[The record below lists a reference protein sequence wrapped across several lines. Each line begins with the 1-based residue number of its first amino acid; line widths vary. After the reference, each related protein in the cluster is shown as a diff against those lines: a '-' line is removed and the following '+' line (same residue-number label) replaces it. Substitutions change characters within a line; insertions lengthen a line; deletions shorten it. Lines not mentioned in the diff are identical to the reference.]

1 MKKSAGTFQ
10 KIVIKIGSSLL
21 TGGRTTIVPENLERL
36 VRLTT
41 GCYRDGLKVILVT
54 SGAVASGLAV
64 LGFKKRPTDLA
75 ELQAAAAAGQN
86 ILMQAYASEFAKH
99 GLKCAQI
106 LITREDFHDRQRY
119 LNVRST
125 INTLLHHGVIP
136 VINENDAISTEEIKF
151 GDNDTLSARVAAA
164 VEADGLL
171 ILSDIDGLFE
181 SFDRKSGVG
190 KNFLSE
196 VAAITLD
203 IDRFARG
210 TGKVACVGGMSTKIA
225 AARIATNA
233 GVPVLLANGLKS
245 SLKIAFSSSQ
255 EHDGTLFSVVNYVG
269 SKKHWIS
276 FEAEVKGRIAV
287 DDGAKAALTAGGRSL
302 LAPGVKSVEG
312 DFRAGHVVD
321 ICDLKGYCFARGKV
335 NFSSTELNEIKQKK
349 AKKEVVH
356 TDDLAVLD

>member
-1 MKKSAGTFQ
+1 MKKSANTSQ
-10 KIVIKIGSSLL
+10 KIVIKIGASLL
-21 TGGRTTIVPENLERL
+21 TGGQTAIVPENLERL
-36 VRLTT
+36 VRLIA
-41 GCYRDGLKVILVT
+41 GCYGDGRKVILVT

-64 LGFKKRPTDLA
+64 LGFKKRPTVLA

-106 LITREDFHDRQRY
+106 LVTREDFHDRQRY
-119 LNVRST
+119 LNARST

-171 ILSDIDGLFE
+171 ILSDIDGLFG
-181 SFDRKSGVG
+181 SFDAKSGTG
-190 KNFLSE
+190 KDLLTE
-196 VAAITLD
+196 VAAITPD
-203 IDRFARG
+203 IERLACG
-210 TGKVACVGGMSTKIA
+210 TDKIGCVGGMSTKIA

-255 EHDGTLFSVVNYVG
+255 GHDGTLFSVGACIG
-269 SKKHWIS
+269 SKKHWIG
-276 FEAEVKGRIAV
+276 FEAEVKGRIVV
-287 DDGAKAALTAGGRSL
+287 DDGAKTALTTGGRSL
-302 LAPGVKSVEG
+302 LAPGVKGVEG

-321 ICDLKGYCFARGKV
+321 ICDIKGLCFARGKV
-335 NFSSTELNEIKQKK
+335 NFSSLELNEVKQKK

-356 TDDLAVLD
+356 RDDLAILD